1 LAKRAASDYDACG
14 PLLDLILGLWD
25 AQRDKV
31 SAMFLRLTDQ
41 PSLGRVLMRTLIAVA
56 YLIIFAPVVM
66 IVVTSFFAQEIIS
79 FPPPALSL
87 QWYANAW
94 HKPEFFRGLTTS
106 LEVALLTA
114 AIGVP
119 IGTMAALAIVR
130 GEFPGRGAL
139 SSFLLAP
146 LAVPGV
152 VAGSGLYMFYVMAED
167 FFDRDIKATTGG
179 LVAAHTLLAIPWTVR
194 LVVASLQGLDRRAE
208 EAAANLGANP
218 FTVFRRITLPMMRP
232 GIVAAAMFSF
242 IQSFENLD
250 LSMLLVGP
258 GRITLPVAMLNYLEF
273 RIDPTLAAV
282 ATVQITLVGLLMV
295 VTDRFVKLSRVV

>member
-1 LAKRAASDYDACG
+1 
-14 PLLDLILGLWD
+14 
-25 AQRDKV
+25 
-31 SAMFLRLTDQ
+31 MFIRLTDQ
-41 PSLGRVLMRTLIAVA
+41 PSFGRVLTRTLIAVA

-79 FPPPALSL
+79 FPPPGLSL

-94 HKPEFFRGLTTS
+94 SKPEFLRGLITS
-106 LEVALLTA
+106 LEVAFLAA

-119 IGTMAALAIVR
+119 IGTAAALAIVR
-130 GEFPGRGAL
+130 GEFRGRSAL
-139 SSFLLAP
+139 GSFLLAP

-152 VAGSGLYMFYVMAED
+152 VAGSGLYMLYVMAED
-167 FFDRDIKATTGG
+167 ILDRDIKATMEG

-194 LVVASLQGLDRRAE
+194 LIVASLQGMDRAAE
-208 EAAANLGANP
+208 EAAANLGAGP

>member
-1 LAKRAASDYDACG
+1 
-14 PLLDLILGLWD
+14 
-25 AQRDKV
+25 
-31 SAMFLRLTDQ
+31 MFLRLTDQ
-41 PSLGRVLMRTLIAVA
+41 PSFGRVLVRTLIAVA
-56 YLIIFAPVVM
+56 YLVIFAPVIM

-87 QWYANAW
+87 QWYVNAW
-94 HKPEFFRGLTTS
+94 DKPEFLRGLITS

-119 IGTMAALAIVR
+119 IGTAAALAIVR

-152 VAGSGLYMFYVMAED
+152 VAGSGLYMLYVMAED
-167 FFDRDIKATTGG
+167 FFDRDIKATTEG

-208 EAAANLGANP
+208 EAAANLGAGP

>member
-1 LAKRAASDYDACG
+1 M
-14 PLLDLILGLWD
+14 
-25 AQRDKV
+25 
-31 SAMFLRLTDQ
+31 MFRLTEQ
-41 PSLGRVLMRTLIAVA
+41 LSFGRVLMRTLIVLA
-56 YLIIFAPVVM
+56 YLIIFAPVEM
-66 IVVTSFFAQEIIS
+66 IVVTSFFAQELIS

-87 QWYANAW
+87 KWYANAW
-94 HKPEFFRGLTTS
+94 DKPEFLRGLLTS
-106 LEVALLTA
+106 FQVALLAA

-119 IGTMAALAIVR
+119 IGTAAALAIVR
-130 GEFPGRGAL
+130 GEFPGRQAL

-152 VAGSGLYMFYVMAED
+152 VAGSGLYMLYVLAED
-167 FFDRDIKATTGG
+167 FFDRDIKATTEG
-179 LVAAHTLLAIPWTVR
+179 LVVAHSLLAIPWTVR

-208 EAAANLGANP
+208 EAAANLGAGP

-282 ATVQITLVGLLMV
+282 ATVQITLVGLLML

>member
-1 LAKRAASDYDACG
+1 MLFRFTGQLSFGQFA
-14 PLLDLILGLWD
+14 
-25 AQRDKV
+25 V
-31 SAMFLRLTDQ
+31 
-41 PSLGRVLMRTLIAVA
+41 RTLIVVA
-56 YLIIFAPVVM
+56 YAIIFAPVVM
-66 IVVTSFFAQEIIS
+66 IVMTSFFAQEIVS
-79 FPPPALSL
+79 FPPSGLSL
-87 QWYANAW
+87 KWYANALS
-94 HKPEFFRGLTTS
+94 KPEFLRGLGTS
-106 LEVALLTA
+106 FQVALLAT

-119 IGTMAALAIVR
+119 LGTAAALAIVR
-130 GEFPGRGAL
+130 GEFRGRQAL

-152 VAGSGLYMFYVMAED
+152 VAGSGLYMFYVLAED
-167 FFDRDIKATTGG
+167 LLDRDIKATTEG

-194 LVVASLQGLDRRAE
+194 LVVASLQGLDRAAE
-208 EAAANLGANP
+208 EAAANLGASP
-218 FTVFRRITLPMMRP
+218 LTVFRRITLPMMRS

-295 VTDRFVKLSRVV
+295 ITDRFVKLSRVV

>member
-1 LAKRAASDYDACG
+1 MLFRFTG
-14 PLLDLILGLWD
+14 QI
-25 AQRDKV
+25 
-31 SAMFLRLTDQ
+31 
-41 PSLGRVLMRTLIAVA
+41 SLGQFAVRTLIVVA
-56 YLIIFAPVVM
+56 YAIIFAPVVM
-66 IVVTSFFAQEIIS
+66 IVVTSFFAQEIVS
-79 FPPPALSL
+79 FPPPGLSL
-87 QWYANAW
+87 KWYANALS
-94 HKPEFFRGLTTS
+94 KPEFLRGLVTS
-106 LEVALLTA
+106 FQVALLAT

-119 IGTMAALAIVR
+119 IGTAAALAIVR
-130 GEFPGRGAL
+130 GEFRGRQAL

-152 VAGSGLYMFYVMAED
+152 VAGSGLYMFYVLAED
-167 FFDRDIKATTGG
+167 LLDRDIKATTEG

-194 LVVASLQGLDRRAE
+194 LVVASLQGLDRAAE
-208 EAAANLGANP
+208 EAAANLGASP
-218 FTVFRRITLPMMRP
+218 FTVFRRITLPMMRS

-282 ATVQITLVGLLMV
+282 ATVQIALVGILMV
-295 VTDRFVKLSRVV
+295 ATDRFVKLSRVV

>member
-1 LAKRAASDYDACG
+1 
-14 PLLDLILGLWD
+14 
-25 AQRDKV
+25 
-31 SAMFLRLTDQ
+31 MFLRLTDQ
-41 PSLGRVLMRTLIAVA
+41 PSFGRVLTRTLIAVA

-79 FPPPALSL
+79 FPPQALSL

-94 HKPEFFRGLTTS
+94 DKPEFLRGLVTS
-106 LEVALLTA
+106 LEVALLAA

-119 IGTMAALAIVR
+119 IGTAAALAIVR
-130 GEFPGRGAL
+130 GEFRGRSAI

-152 VAGSGLYMFYVMAED
+152 VAGSGLYMLYVMAED
-167 FFDRDIKATTGG
+167 VLDRDIKATMEG

-194 LVVASLQGLDRRAE
+194 LVVASLQGLDRAAE
-208 EAAANLGANP
+208 EAAANLGASP
-218 FTVFRRITLPMMRP
+218 FTVFRRVTLPMMRP

>member
-1 LAKRAASDYDACG
+1 
-14 PLLDLILGLWD
+14 
-25 AQRDKV
+25 
-31 SAMFLRLTDQ
+31 MFLRLTDQ
-41 PSLGRVLMRTLIAVA
+41 PSLGRVLVRTLIAVA

-79 FPPPALSL
+79 FPPPGLSL

-94 HKPEFFRGLTTS
+94 GKPEFFRGLSTS
-106 LEVALLTA
+106 LEIALLAA

-119 IGTMAALAIVR
+119 IGTAAALAIVR
-130 GEFPGRGAL
+130 GEFPWRGGL

-152 VAGSGLYMFYVMAED
+152 VAGSGLYMLYVMAED
-167 FFDRDIKATTGG
+167 FFDRDIKATTEG

>member
-1 LAKRAASDYDACG
+1 M
-14 PLLDLILGLWD
+14 
-25 AQRDKV
+25 
-31 SAMFLRLTDQ
+31 MFRLTEQ
-41 PSLGRVLMRTLIAVA
+41 LSFGRVLMRTLIVLA
-56 YLIIFAPVVM
+56 YLVIFAPVVM
-66 IVVTSFFAQEIIS
+66 IVVTSFFAQELIS

-87 QWYANAW
+87 KWYANAW
-94 HKPEFFRGLTTS
+94 DKPEFLRGLLTS
-106 LEVALLTA
+106 FQVALLAA

-119 IGTMAALAIVR
+119 IGTAAALAIVR
-130 GEFPGRGAL
+130 GEFPGRQAL

-152 VAGSGLYMFYVMAED
+152 VAGSGLYMLYVLAED
-167 FFDRDIKATTGG
+167 FFDRDIKATTEG
-179 LVAAHTLLAIPWTVR
+179 LVAAHSLLAIPWTVR

-208 EAAANLGANP
+208 EAAANLGAGP
-218 FTVFRRITLPMMRP
+218 LTVFRRITLPMMRP

-282 ATVQITLVGLLMV
+282 ATVQITLVGLLML